1 MFETVVPETVAPR
14 SRKLLYETL
23 PLSLAVHAVA
33 AGALLVLNVWDV
45 KFPQQSPKMFMVYSL
60 VEPPPPPPP
69 PPPPLAP
76 KPVAQVQRAA
86 PVKMPL
92 VAPTIIPDT
101 IPVISQIEEP
111 PPPVVPVVTETTPL
125 SGEEGGEIGG
135 VLGGIVGGL
144 AVKPA
149 PLPDLV
155 KIERDLPLPMGS
167 VSQEFPA
174 YPDYART
181 RGWEDVV
188 VVRYI
193 IGKNGKVREVTV
205 IQPPQR
211 EEFARAAV
219 NAIKHW
225 RFHPFRDVDGT
236 AKEVV
241 HELTVEFKIY
251 RTAGRR

>member
-23 PLSLAVHAVA
+23 PLSVAVHLLA
-33 AGALLVLNVWDV
+33 AGGLLILNVWDV
-45 KFPQQSPKMFMVYSL
+45 KFPMQSPKMYAAYSL

-69 PPPPLAP
+69 PPPPAAP
-76 KPVAQVQRAA
+76 KQVQTA
-86 PVKMPL
+86 PKVPIKFPL

-111 PPPVVPVVTETTPL
+111 PPPLIPVVTEAAPVAGGVEA
-125 SGEEGGEIGG
+125 GEEGGMIGG
-135 VLGGIVGGL
+135 IIGGL
-144 AVKPA
+144 KAQ

-167 VSQEFPA
+167 VSQEFPT
-174 YPDYART
+174 YPEYART

-188 VVRYI
+188 VVRYL
-193 IGKNGKVREVTV
+193 IGKNGKVKEVTV

-219 NAIKHW
+219 EAIRHW
-225 RFHPFRDVDGT
+225 RFHPFRDVNGE

-241 HELTVEFKIY
+241 HELTVKFTIV
-251 RTAGRR
+251 RRAGVR